1 MESLIYWAIIQLLLP
16 TSILIYQ
23 CMSKIYDNIFLLR
36 RQINNN
42 LFDFFLHIY
51 LHIFRKNRLEIK
63 LNDKDVLF
71 LRIEM
76 LDID

>member
-1 MESLIYWAIIQLLLP
+1 MESLIYWVIIQLLLP
-16 TSILIYQ
+16 TFILIYQ
-23 CMSKIYDNIFLLR
+23 CKSNIYDNIFLLR

>member
-1 MESLIYWAIIQLLLP
+1 MESLIYWVIIQLLLP
-16 TSILIYQ
+16 TFILIYQ
-23 CMSKIYDNIFLLR
+23 CKSNIYDNIFLLR

-71 LRIEM
+71 WRIEM

>member
-1 MESLIYWAIIQLLLP
+1 MESLIYWVIIQLLLP
-16 TSILIYQ
+16 TFILIYQ
-23 CMSKIYDNIFLLR
+23 CKSKIYDNIFLLR

-51 LHIFRKNRLEIK
+51 LHIFRRNRLEIK

>member
-1 MESLIYWAIIQLLLP
+1 MESLIYWVIIQLLLP

>member
-1 MESLIYWAIIQLLLP
+1 MESLIYWVIIQLPLP

-23 CMSKIYDNIFLLR
+23 CKSKIYDNIFLLR

-51 LHIFRKNRLEIK
+51 LHILRKNRLEIK
-63 LNDKDVLF
+63 FNDKDVLF

>member
-1 MESLIYWAIIQLLLP
+1 MESLIYWVIIQLLLP

-23 CMSKIYDNIFLLR
+23 CKSKIYDNIFLLR

-51 LHIFRKNRLEIK
+51 LHSFRKNRLEIK

-71 LRIEM
+71 FRIEM